1 MTAHNLVL
9 VIDKVLL
16 IKIQNKLSD
25 AFLRIKLIKKK
36 RTKKPIKAQH
46 KVGIFL
52 LSKLFQKRQKNFI
65 SKLLTFFPQ
74 SKTNNSNKKVR
85 FQSM

>member
-9 VIDKVLL
+9 VVDKVLL

-36 RTKKPIKAQH
+36 KVKKNNNIK
-46 KVGIFL
+46 L
-52 LSKLFQKRQKNFI
+52 
-65 SKLLTFFPQ
+65 
-74 SKTNNSNKKVR
+74 
-85 FQSM
+85 